1 MISYLKGEILN
12 RGEGFIVLLCGNIGY
27 EVYLPGNRALNCA
40 IGQTMEIY
48 TYLYKREDALQL
60 YGFSDWQEREIFLLL
75 INVSGIGPKAAMAI
89 IGELTNEGLYQAIV
103 GENIA
108 LLTKVPGI
116 GKKTAQRLV
125 LELKDKV
132 EQKFAP
138 SDANDE
144 LAQKDNLLSADDN
157 TPLARRELYQALES
171 LGYQQRE
178 IREIYPKIEPL
189 FGVES
194 EQNILKKA
202 LQLLMRN

>member
-1 MISYLKGEILN
+1 MISYLKGEVLN

-27 EVYLPGNRALNCA
+27 EVYLPGNRALNWA
-40 IGQTMEIY
+40 IGQSIEIY

-60 YGFSDWQEREIFLLL
+60 YGFSDWQERDIFLLL
-75 INVSGIGPKAAMAI
+75 LNVSGIGPKAALAI
-89 IGELTNEGLYQAIV
+89 IGELTKEGLYQAIM

-125 LELKDKV
+125 LELKDKIA
-132 EQKFAP
+132 QKFAL
-138 SDANDE
+138 SDVDE
-144 LAQKDNLLSADDN
+144 VLVIEDDLAISDDN
-157 TPLARRELYQALES
+157 TTLAKREFYQALES

-189 FGVES
+189 FGMES